1 MALYNY
7 TARTSKEVSFNK
19 GDIIRVFSRTNAD
32 WWDARVNGKFGFVP
46 VPYVKVLERPQSIT
60 EFPGHTTGGRRRSQ
74 EHVSAKS
81 PTADSADS
89 TPPSPS
95 PADAKSFAAF
105 NPTTQT
111 LKSASTSNV
120 GSDHTGN
127 VFAALDPTVRPGT
140 ASPASIRRS
149 GSDRSGVSGGRA
161 SSRHSERYGGNGRPR
176 GIAEVDSEGDS
187 TQLQNTITKVST
199 AFSTGK
205 QPLLPPSLPPSAAKQ
220 YMAGQNAEN
229 SKGKEDS
236 DCTEP
241 ESEVSSAGGSISA
254 RGSVKD
260 RTKMFHNTPIMTERP
275 VSGLSHHKSSFKNTI
290 QMEQADKPENVPSF
304 KPPPPPTATKPK
316 PGRKNQELAHAVV
329 SAAAKKTQQDKDV
342 THL

>member
-1 MALYNY
+1 L
-7 TARTSKEVSFNK
+7 T
-19 GDIIRVFSRTNAD
+19 
-32 WWDARVNGKFGFVP
+32 
-46 VPYVKVLERPQSIT
+46 
-60 EFPGHTTGGRRRSQ
+60 
-74 EHVSAKS
+74 AKS
-81 PTADSADS
+81 PTVDSAGS
-89 TPPSPS
+89 TPPSPN
-95 PADAKSFAAF
+95 PAEAKSFAAF

-120 GSDHTGN
+120 GSDHSGN

-149 GSDRSGVSGGRA
+149 GSDRSGVSGGRV
-161 SSRHSERYGGNGRPR
+161 SSRHSERYGSNGRPR

-187 TQLQNTITKVST
+187 TQLQNTLNKVSS

-229 SKGKEDS
+229 KGKVET
-236 DCTEP
+236 DCAEP
-241 ESEVSSAGGSISA
+241 ESEGVSVGGPLST

-275 VSGLSHHKSSFKNTI
+275 LSGMGHHKSSFKNTI
-290 QMEQADKPENVPSF
+290 QVEQPDKPEHVPSF
-304 KPPPPPTATKPK
+304 KPPPPPTALKPK
-316 PGRKNQELAHAVV
+316 PARKNQELAQAIN
-329 SAAAKKTQQDKDV
+329 SAAAKKSQQDKDNV